1 MILGI
6 GKKKKAAG
14 MAAEKTKSA
23 KTAAKKTA
31 KTEALPEDYAL
42 LLKPIITEKSTLVAA
57 NNQIVFKVAVRS
69 DKRAI
74 KRAVERV
81 FSVKVETVNT
91 ICQKGKVKRLR
102 GVKGRRGDFKK
113 AVVTLAKGHSI
124 DLGAGV

>member
-14 MAAEKTKSA
+14 TAAEKTKSA